1 MAVPEALAF
10 DMYGTLVDPIRIW
23 TRLEQYVP
31 DQALRVSEV
40 WRQKQ
45 LEYSFRLTVMERY
58 EDFEQLTRKALDYAL
73 TATGRELTG
82 EQKDALMAQ
91 YNDLDRFPDV
101 EPGLTRLQQ
110 LGHTMVVFSN
120 GSPRMLDAL
129 MDAAGLRRY
138 FDGFVS
144 VEEVRAFKPSP
155 KTYRRVA
162 ERLGRPIGEVRLIS
176 ANPFDDIGAE
186 SAGMAAAWVNRSG
199 GLFDTLRPPPQL
211 VVTSL
216 TELAGVLEQAGHAWC
231 GTTALSPHRSPPGH
245 DGPARADRVRP
256 GLSAVCCL
264 LALRDPVE
272 RGQLTEGVDRP
283 GFAGPLEDPAQE
295 LPQVAVHGGLGERHE
310 ALGQGRD
317 LDPGWDLLTGPGRE
331 DHLVQTSGRRAEP
344 ARLLR
349 QHRVGDREVVHEHLP
364 ERRNVAELELGQH
377 HLTPS
382 HGPVGDLLAA
392 EPLDAQACWP
402 STSARNPP
410 MCSPI
415 LRPESSCRKCR
426 PVTRT
431 GPCACGRVW
440 TKRSA

>member
-1 MAVPEALAF
+1 M
-10 DMYGTLVDPIRIW
+10 
-23 TRLEQYVP
+23 
-31 DQALRVSEV
+31 

-45 LEYSFRLTVMERY
+45 LEYSFRLTAMERY

-73 TATGRELTG
+73 AATGRELTG

-186 SAGMAAAWVNRSG
+186 SAGMAAAWVDRSG

-216 TELAGVLEQAGHAWC
+216 TELAGVLEQAGHA
-231 GTTALSPHRSPPGH
+231 
-245 DGPARADRVRP
+245 
-256 GLSAVCCL
+256 
-264 LALRDPVE
+264 
-272 RGQLTEGVDRP
+272 
-283 GFAGPLEDPAQE
+283 
-295 LPQVAVHGGLGERHE
+295 
-310 ALGQGRD
+310 
-317 LDPGWDLLTGPGRE
+317 
-331 DHLVQTSGRRAEP
+331 
-344 ARLLR
+344 
-349 QHRVGDREVVHEHLP
+349 
-364 ERRNVAELELGQH
+364 
-377 HLTPS
+377 
-382 HGPVGDLLAA
+382 
-392 EPLDAQACWP
+392 
-402 STSARNPP
+402 
-410 MCSPI
+410 
-415 LRPESSCRKCR
+415 
-426 PVTRT
+426 
-431 GPCACGRVW
+431 
-440 TKRSA
+440 